1 MRLPSVLKDLLPS
14 ESVKQ
19 WMELVTQPKLAAG
32 LREAAE
38 QLGWKEMW
46 SHPQLQHSVLE
57 AKKWLDTFQERWRE
71 GQPAALKLGINA
83 TGRLFS
89 SQWSMLPLPPSAIS
103 IQAYVSSGF
112 TVPAPLG
119 RENQQ
124 TLQRMG
130 HAESALVTQSLEQAI
145 WLLGRGLGANEKWA
159 LPRADCIRL
168 ARGADIESLL
178 AAGPSG
184 ILEVG
189 ASNVCSLRDVREA
202 IAQSAGGL
210 IQVHPSR
217 MASAWTPDDQ
227 AALVAQKLPSGA
239 SLKVVDILLNGS
251 LIDLSPLGIP
261 IPVVGERLRQGVT
274 AVALPGDGWLGG
286 PACGILLGSED
297 FLAPL
302 RDLGERMGCL
312 AAPATVAT
320 LQATLIA
327 SSDWE
332 AWRMTPIGQITS
344 NSRENLLHRSQR
356 LAVQLRGLPA
366 ISQVEHGQA
375 SFPLAD
381 SPLES
386 LALESGF
393 VRLHFN
399 GMSAAEAHDR
409 LAHAE
414 LPLWS
419 LVDPQG
425 LTLVLRTTDP
435 ADDLEIVRAMESLR
449 P

>member
-19 WMELVTQPKLAAG
+19 WMDLVTQPKLAAG

-312 AAPATVAT
+312 AATATVAT

-435 ADDLEIVRAMESLR
+435 ADDMEIVRAMESLR